1 MRQANLSNNSMF
13 TQDESYIK
21 WKLFLEGD
29 DQAYSW
35 IYTHYIQV
43 LYNYGLQITPDSE
56 IVKDCIQDVFVK
68 IYKAK
73 KKLTVPQ
80 NPKVYLMIA
89 LKNNIY
95 NTFNQERLQKNY
107 AFSLYQTEEQ
117 LTVKNEFIDQEARH
131 EEMNNIKRMMKILTP
146 RQREVIYYRFIEE
159 LSYDDICQI
168 MGLNYQ
174 SAYNLLQRSLQK
186 IREAYGVTGIWML
199 ILHQLTYLSL
209 KNKNLKKNKEQ
220 LSRFVN

>member
-186 IREAYGVTGIWML
+186 IRAK
-199 ILHQLTYLSL
+199 SL
-209 KNKNLKKNKEQ
+209 YFIEI
-220 LSRFVN
+220 

>member
-1 MRQANLSNNSMF
+1 M
-13 TQDESYIK
+13 
-21 WKLFLEGD
+21 LFLEGD
-29 DQAYSW
+29 DQAYIW

-199 ILHQLTYLSL
+199 ILHQLTYLH
-209 KNKNLKKNKEQ
+209 
-220 LSRFVN
+220 

>member
-186 IREAYGVTGIWML
+186 IREAHGVTGIWML
-199 ILHQLTYLSL
+199 ILHQLTYLH
-209 KNKNLKKNKEQ
+209 
-220 LSRFVN
+220 

>member
-107 AFSLYQTEEQ
+107 AFSLYKTEEQ

-199 ILHQLTYLSL
+199 ILHQLTYLH
-209 KNKNLKKNKEQ
+209 
-220 LSRFVN
+220 

>member
-29 DQAYSW
+29 DQTYSW

-199 ILHQLTYLSL
+199 ILHQLTYLH
-209 KNKNLKKNKEQ
+209 
-220 LSRFVN
+220 

>member
-1 MRQANLSNNSMF
+1 MF

-29 DQAYSW
+29 DQAYIW

-89 LKNNIY
+89 LKITSIILSIKNDCKKTMLSVY
-95 NTFNQERLQKNY
+95 TKQK
-107 AFSLYQTEEQ
+107 S
-117 LTVKNEFIDQEARH
+117 K
-131 EEMNNIKRMMKILTP
+131 
-146 RQREVIYYRFIEE
+146 
-159 LSYDDICQI
+159 
-168 MGLNYQ
+168 
-174 SAYNLLQRSLQK
+174 AYC
-186 IREAYGVTGIWML
+186 
-199 ILHQLTYLSL
+199 
-209 KNKNLKKNKEQ
+209 
-220 LSRFVN
+220 

>member
-199 ILHQLTYLSL
+199 ILHQLTYL
-209 KNKNLKKNKEQ
+209 
-220 LSRFVN
+220 R

>member
-131 EEMNNIKRMMKILTP
+131 EEMNNNKRMMKILTP

-199 ILHQLTYLSL
+199 ILHQLTYLH
-209 KNKNLKKNKEQ
+209 
-220 LSRFVN
+220 

>member
-1 MRQANLSNNSMF
+1 MRQANLSNNSLF

-199 ILHQLTYLSL
+199 ILHQLTYLH
-209 KNKNLKKNKEQ
+209 
-220 LSRFVN
+220 

>member
-186 IREAYGVTGIWML
+186 IREAYGDTGIWML
-199 ILHQLTYLSL
+199 ILHQLTYLH
-209 KNKNLKKNKEQ
+209 
-220 LSRFVN
+220 

>member
-159 LSYDDICQI
+159 LSYDEICQI

-199 ILHQLTYLSL
+199 MLHQLTYLH
-209 KNKNLKKNKEQ
+209 
-220 LSRFVN
+220 

>member
-80 NPKVYLMIA
+80 NPKVNLMIA

-199 ILHQLTYLSL
+199 ILHQLTYLH
-209 KNKNLKKNKEQ
+209 
-220 LSRFVN
+220 

>member
-186 IREAYGVTGIWML
+186 IRKAYGVTGIWML
-199 ILHQLTYLSL
+199 ILHQLTYLH
-209 KNKNLKKNKEQ
+209 
-220 LSRFVN
+220 

>member
-117 LTVKNEFIDQEARH
+117 LTVKNEFIDQEALH

-199 ILHQLTYLSL
+199 ILHQLTYLH
-209 KNKNLKKNKEQ
+209 
-220 LSRFVN
+220 

>member
-186 IREAYGVTGIWML
+186 IREAYGVTGIWIL
-199 ILHQLTYLSL
+199 ILHQLTYLH
-209 KNKNLKKNKEQ
+209 
-220 LSRFVN
+220 

>member
-186 IREAYGVTGIWML
+186 IRGAYGVTGIWML
-199 ILHQLTYLSL
+199 ILHQLTYLH
-209 KNKNLKKNKEQ
+209 
-220 LSRFVN
+220 

>member
-146 RQREVIYYRFIEE
+146 KQREVIYYRFIEE

-199 ILHQLTYLSL
+199 ILHQLTYLH
-209 KNKNLKKNKEQ
+209 
-220 LSRFVN
+220 

>member
-1 MRQANLSNNSMF
+1 MF

-186 IREAYGVTGIWML
+186 NKRSLWSHWNMDVNTPSTDL
-199 ILHQLTYLSL
+199 FTL

>member
-1 MRQANLSNNSMF
+1 MF

-35 IYTHYIQV
+35 IYTDYIQV

-199 ILHQLTYLSL
+199 ILHQLTYLH
-209 KNKNLKKNKEQ
+209 
-220 LSRFVN
+220 

>member
-1 MRQANLSNNSMF
+1 MQQANLSNNSMF

-199 ILHQLTYLSL
+199 ILHQLTYLH
-209 KNKNLKKNKEQ
+209 
-220 LSRFVN
+220 

>member
-186 IREAYGVTGIWML
+186 IREAYGGTGIWML
-199 ILHQLTYLSL
+199 ILHQLTYLH
-209 KNKNLKKNKEQ
+209 
-220 LSRFVN
+220 

>member
-186 IREAYGVTGIWML
+186 IREAYGVTGIWMI
-199 ILHQLTYLSL
+199 ILHQLTYLH
-209 KNKNLKKNKEQ
+209 
-220 LSRFVN
+220 

>member
-1 MRQANLSNNSMF
+1 MF

-73 KKLTVPQ
+73 KKLTVSLISIGSPSSIGIFI
-80 NPKVYLMIA
+80 P
-89 LKNNIY
+89 
-95 NTFNQERLQKNY
+95 NTF
-107 AFSLYQTEEQ
+107 
-117 LTVKNEFIDQEARH
+117 
-131 EEMNNIKRMMKILTP
+131 
-146 RQREVIYYRFIEE
+146 
-159 LSYDDICQI
+159 
-168 MGLNYQ
+168 
-174 SAYNLLQRSLQK
+174 
-186 IREAYGVTGIWML
+186 
-199 ILHQLTYLSL
+199 LTYWE
-209 KNKNLKKNKEQ
+209 KA
-220 LSRFVN
+220 

>member
-117 LTVKNEFIDQEARH
+117 LTVKNEFIDQDARH

-199 ILHQLTYLSL
+199 ILHQLTYLH
-209 KNKNLKKNKEQ
+209 
-220 LSRFVN
+220 

>member
-21 WKLFLEGD
+21 WKVFLEGD

-95 NTFNQERLQKNY
+95 NTFNQELLQKNY

-199 ILHQLTYLSL
+199 ILHQLTYLH
-209 KNKNLKKNKEQ
+209 
-220 LSRFVN
+220 

>member
-146 RQREVIYYRFIEE
+146 RQLEVIYYRFIEE

-199 ILHQLTYLSL
+199 ILHQLTYLH
-209 KNKNLKKNKEQ
+209 
-220 LSRFVN
+220 

>member
-199 ILHQLTYLSL
+199 IHQLTYLH
-209 KNKNLKKNKEQ
+209 
-220 LSRFVN
+220 

>member
-1 MRQANLSNNSMF
+1 MF

-29 DQAYSW
+29 DQSYSW

-199 ILHQLTYLSL
+199 ILHQLTYLH
-209 KNKNLKKNKEQ
+209 
-220 LSRFVN
+220 

>member
-199 ILHQLTYLSL
+199 ILHQLSYLH
-209 KNKNLKKNKEQ
+209 
-220 LSRFVN
+220 

>member
-159 LSYDDICQI
+159 LSYDDICKI

-199 ILHQLTYLSL
+199 ILHQLTYLH
-209 KNKNLKKNKEQ
+209 
-220 LSRFVN
+220 

>member
-146 RQREVIYYRFIEE
+146 RQR
-159 LSYDDICQI
+159 SYDDICQI

-199 ILHQLTYLSL
+199 ILHQLTYLH
-209 KNKNLKKNKEQ
+209 
-220 LSRFVN
+220 

>member
-107 AFSLYQTEEQ
+107 AFSLYQTEEK

-199 ILHQLTYLSL
+199 ILHQLTYLH
-209 KNKNLKKNKEQ
+209 
-220 LSRFVN
+220 

>member
-80 NPKVYLMIA
+80 NPKVYLMID

-199 ILHQLTYLSL
+199 ILHQLTYLH
-209 KNKNLKKNKEQ
+209 
-220 LSRFVN
+220 

>member
-56 IVKDCIQDVFVK
+56 IVKDCIQEVFVK

-199 ILHQLTYLSL
+199 ILHQLTYLH
-209 KNKNLKKNKEQ
+209 
-220 LSRFVN
+220 

>member
-117 LTVKNEFIDQEARH
+117 LTVKNEFSDQEARH

-199 ILHQLTYLSL
+199 ILHQLTYLH
-209 KNKNLKKNKEQ
+209 
-220 LSRFVN
+220 

>member
-146 RQREVIYYRFIEE
+146 RQREV
-159 LSYDDICQI
+159 CQI
-168 MGLNYQ
+168 MGLNSQ

-199 ILHQLTYLSL
+199 ILHQLTYLH
-209 KNKNLKKNKEQ
+209 
-220 LSRFVN
+220 